1 VGLSDRPHQRP
12 AAGGEQQ
19 RFFTPFLYDTGTNG
33 RPLGEVACRDIAAA
47 HDNASHPPA
56 VGYPVKPGYD
66 AVTGW
71 GVPDGVAVLKGL
83 H

>member
-1 VGLSDRPHQRP
+1 MASLIARINALLP
-12 AAGGEQQ
+12 AERQQ

-56 VGYPVKPGYD
+56 VGCPVKSGYG

-71 GVPDGVAVLKGL
+71 GVPDGVALLEGP